1 VKIEPTF
8 NQLVENIQTAH
19 HELVAQVGKAINI
32 SLTLRNW
39 LIGYHIHEY
48 ELKGQDR
55 ADYGERL
62 FSELARE
69 LNGIS
74 NCNRRQLYRY
84 RRSYT
89 FYPDIVGSL
98 PPQFRNLP
106 LLAVGK
112 IVGTPSPLSPSE
124 AINVVIKLSTTRFL
138 MTALAKI
145 SHPSRRRK

>member
-1 VKIEPTF
+1 MKIEPTF
-8 NQLVENIQTAH
+8 NQLVENIQTSH
-19 HELVAQVGKAINI
+19 HELVAQVGKAVNI

-48 ELKGQDR
+48 EFKGQDR

-69 LNGIS
+69 LDGIS

-98 PPQFRNLP
+98 P
-106 LLAVGK
+106 
-112 IVGTPSPLSPSE
+112 PLSPSE